1 MPTRREFLTRV
12 GHAGGF
18 GAAFLSMRGLGL
30 MAEVEAV
37 PLDLTPGTGAGTKVV
52 ILGGG
57 IGGLVAAYEL
67 RKAGFDCVLLEARA
81 RPRGRTWTVRNG
93 SEGEMDDRSNPT
105 SPRGGR
111 HHP

>member
-67 RKAGFDCVLLEARA
+67 RKAGFDCVLLQARA
-81 RPRGRTWTVRNG
+81 RPGGRTWAGRNG
-93 SEGEMDDRSNPT
+93 AEGGGNGGAPPT
-105 SPRGGR
+105 
-111 HHP
+111 

>member
-57 IGGLVAAYEL
+57 IGGVCAPHGVGEG
-67 RKAGFDCVLLEARA
+67 GFGFVLLAAAA
-81 RPRGRTWTVRNG
+81 RPRGPPLAVRDG
-93 SEGEMDDRSNPT
+93 PPGEPK
-105 SPRGGR
+105 GR
-111 HHP
+111 EN